1 MIPRRRPSDVHLGL
15 AFGRRRNLNGVVSY
29 PDKLQK
35 IIDLFGVLPEEEKR
49 ETLIAYAG
57 QAAAQ
62 APREGETF
70 DLEDVR
76 KDEECTDTVGVF
88 LEVDGDRKVRFRI
101 TLGPQVQT
109 LTRAMTA
116 ILCKGL
122 DGASIEE
129 VMELPADFVPKIVGA
144 QLVRQRSQ
152 TVYYILTRMK
162 SACKVWLNRQRAKE
176 REEG

>member
-1 MIPRRRPSDVHLGL
+1 M
-15 AFGRRRNLNGVVSY
+15 SY
-29 PDKLQK
+29 PAKLQQ
-35 IIDLFGVLPEEEKR
+35 IIHLFEHLPDEEKR
-49 ETLIAYAG
+49 ETLIAYAE

-62 APREGETF
+62 TPREGETF

-88 LEVDGDRKVRFRI
+88 LAVSPDRKVRFRI
-101 TLGPQVQT
+101 SLGPQVQT

-116 ILCKGL
+116 ILCKGF

-129 VMELPADFVPKIVGA
+129 VMEVPADFVPKIVGA

-162 SACKVWLNRQRAKE
+162 SACKVWLNRERAA
-176 REEG
+176 RAV